1 MAHTKRKAVRRK
13 LSESANHSWESHYV
27 LYCDWSIRLLLTS
40 YCLTFLYVPWA
51 YVWSTM

>member
-1 MAHTKRKAVRRK
+1 
-13 LSESANHSWESHYV
+13 LHYV

-51 YVWSTM
+51 LGPLHKLFCNALRYVKYWP